1 MAVRSAAGVVSLTL
15 FTIIRA
21 YSVKKMFFFCPFV
34 VFKPYEYINFVSKS

>member
-1 MAVRSAAGVVSLTL
+1 MAVRRAAGVVSLTL

-21 YSVKKMFFFCPFV
+21 YSVKKMFFCPFV